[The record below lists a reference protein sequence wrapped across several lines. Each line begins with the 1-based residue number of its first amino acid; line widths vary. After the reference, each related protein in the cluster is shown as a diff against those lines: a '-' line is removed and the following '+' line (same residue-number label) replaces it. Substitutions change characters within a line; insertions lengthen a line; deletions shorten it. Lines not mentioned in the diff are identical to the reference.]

1 MGIMGVV
8 MFSVEKNETDIFKL
22 KYVLMMQNK
31 PIAYFSNR
39 KQALKIMRFL
49 SWYENRFGKFVDMQ
63 QAANQVHRSIKNAKL
78 KINFET
84 IY

>member
-1 MGIMGVV
+1 

-22 KYVLMMQNK
+22 KYALMMQNK
-31 PIAYFSNR
+31 PIVYFSN
-39 KQALKIMRFL
+39 KKHALKIMRFL
-49 SWYENRFGKFVDMQ
+49 NWYEKRFGKFIDIQ
-63 QAANQVHRSIKNAKL
+63 QAANQVRRSIKNANL